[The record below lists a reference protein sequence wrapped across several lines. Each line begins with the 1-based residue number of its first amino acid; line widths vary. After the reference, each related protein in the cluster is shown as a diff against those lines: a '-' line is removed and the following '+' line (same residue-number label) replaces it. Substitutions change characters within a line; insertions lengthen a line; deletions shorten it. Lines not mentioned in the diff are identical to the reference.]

1 MSEKIGF
8 AAAVRAEGDFWDL
21 HQGLAVDAFS
31 MTGPAERTQLHER
44 CEYPA
49 YLRYRP
55 RTARLRH
62 LWLAGSDAVRD
73 GERLEQDS
81 A

>member
-1 MSEKIGF
+1 VTEKIGF

-31 MTGPAERTQLHER
+31 MVVPAERTQIHER
-44 CEYPA
+44 NEYPG

-73 GERLEQDS
+73 GERLEQEL